1 MRVVALVSG
10 GKDSCYNMM
19 QCKAEGHEIIALANL
34 HPKDKGKNKLKV
46 FFYWI
51 LIFLRLVF
59 VNADRRLIWVIDYLI
74 T

>member
-34 HPKDKGKNKLKV
+34 HPKDKGIKKHI
-46 FFYWI
+46 FFYRI
-51 LIFLRLVF
+51 VF
-59 VNADRRLIWVIDYLI
+59 
-74 T
+74 